1 MPPKKTAAPIRLL
14 LVDASPDFGER
25 LQGQLRGAGLNV
37 RVERV
42 ATRPALEESVARRDS
57 DLLLVDWE
65 SPVAKPAEVVSL
77 VERER
82 LDLPVI
88 ALAVSIDAG
97 MLLAATKARI
107 SSLMLREEPAHVED
121 VIRREYARRRQRL
134 ALASAEARIRELEQR
149 CDAMLESSR
158 DAIAYVHEGM
168 HVRANPAYLELF
180 GVSSFEDI
188 EGTTLLDMID
198 PSTAGALKDAL
209 KRLGKDE
216 APGDAIEISAQRFDG
231 SSFDAEILF
240 ARASFEGE
248 PCFQITVRRR
258 EVLYASDVDP
268 LTGLANRQS
277 VFKACA
283 ELVAGLGPGT
293 HDAALLLVEPD
304 GFDRV
309 AEAVGIAQADDLIRQ
324 VAAGMREFGQT
335 EDMVARYSDH
345 GFVLLL
351 RGTSHDEAQARAE
364 ALRDAFAGHV
374 FDVGN
379 RSFPVTVSAG
389 LVLVSDAI
397 ASSDDLLGRVSRALK
412 QAQDAGGNQV
422 VVDDPAAR
430 EKADA
435 AAEKALL
442 GIVRDAIEHDGL
454 VLSFQPVVSL
464 QGAEG
469 ELFQVLVRLNGPDG
483 EMLPAEF
490 FPIAEK
496 YGLLAAIDRCVVG
509 HACKAIASRA
519 REGRETTLFVKLNPH
534 SLDDEGLI
542 SSIGQLI
549 RKAGIDG
556 KSLVFEFT
564 ESTVGTNLNGV
575 RQFREALG
583 AIGCR
588 FAIQDFG
595 AAANAQQIVQHV
607 GADFVKLDRRLMAD
621 LPKSADHQGK
631 LRELCALAHSAGR
644 LTVAQFVEDAASM
657 AVLFNLGVD
666 FVQGNFLS
674 EPEQVV
680 SAA

>member
-42 ATRPALEESVARRDS
+42 ATRPALEDSLARRDS
-57 DLLLVDWE
+57 DLLLIDWE

-107 SSLMLREEPAHVED
+107 STLMLREEPAHVED

-134 ALASAEARIRELEQR
+134 ALAGAEARIRELEQR

-180 GVSSFEDI
+180 GVGSFEDI

-231 SSFDAEILF
+231 STFDAEILF

-248 PCFQITVRRR
+248 PCFQITLRRR

-277 VFKACA
+277 VFKACT
-283 ELVAGLGPGT
+283 ELVSGLGPGS

-304 GFDRV
+304 GFDRI
-309 AEAVGIAQADDLIRQ
+309 AEAVGIAQADELIRQ
-324 VAAGMREFGQT
+324 VAEGVREFAQP
-335 EDMVARYSDH
+335 EDLVARYSDH
-345 GFVLLL
+345 GFVLLM
-351 RGTSHDEAQARAE
+351 RGTGHDEVQTRAE
-364 ALRDAFAGHV
+364 ALREAFAGHV
-374 FDVGN
+374 FEFGN
-379 RSFPVTVSAG
+379 RSFPITVSAG
-389 LVLVSDAI
+389 LVLASDAI
-397 ASSDDLLGRVSRALK
+397 ASSDDLLGRAARMLK
-412 QAQDAGGNQV
+412 QAQDGAGNQIA
-422 VVDDPAAR
+422 VDDPAAK

-435 AAEKALL
+435 AAEGALL
-442 GIVRDAIEHDGL
+442 GIIRDGIEHDGL

-469 ELFQVLVRLNGPDG
+469 EYYQVLVRLNGPDG
-483 EMLPAEF
+483 EMLPGQF

-496 YGLLAAIDRCVVG
+496 YGLLSAIDRWVVAD
-509 HACKAIASRA
+509 ACRAIASHA
-519 REGRETTLFVKLNPH
+519 REGRQTTLFVKLNPH
-534 SLDDEGLI
+534 SLDDSGLVA
-542 SSIGQLI
+542 SIGAQL
-549 RKAGIDG
+549 RKHGVEG
-556 KSLVFEFT
+556 TGLVFEFT
-564 ESTVGTNLNGV
+564 ESVVATNLNGV
-575 RQFREALG
+575 RQFREGVA
-583 AIGCR
+583 AFGCR
-588 FAIQDFG
+588 LAIQDFG
-595 AAANAQQIVQHV
+595 AAANAPQVVQHV
-607 GADFVKLDRRLMAD
+607 GADFVKLDRRLMVD
-621 LPKSADHQGK
+621 LPKSPDRQAK
-631 LRELCALAHSAGR
+631 LRELCGIAHAAQR
-644 LTVAQFVEDAASM
+644 QTIAQFVEDAASM
-657 AVLFNLGVD
+657 AVLFTLGVD